1 MDVCL
6 AHTRKKLRN
15 YKTSYITYYKQT
27 LGVIPSNLL
36 IPGRGKLKPFKICGF
51 LSKSQDS
58 TTFLG
63 SLFVFN

>member
-1 MDVCL
+1 MDVGL
-6 AHTRKKLRN
+6 THAWKKLKS
-15 YKTSYITYYKQT
+15 YKTSYIIYYKQT
-27 LGVIPSNLL
+27 LGVIHSSLL
-36 IPGRGKLKPFKICGF
+36 IPGRSKLKPFKICGF